1 MTMAKAST
9 TRFWILLA
17 TLIVSGAIINA
28 WERAGEAKVSRK
40 SLQDFPAQMGSW
52 QQLGRELKFD
62 DETET
67 ILRADEY
74 LARNFISHGHPVSLY
89 IGYYATQRTGAT
101 YHSPL
106 NCLPGSG
113 WVMNEGGDINVIRQD
128 GSSFKAN
135 RYVIQKGNER
145 ALVIYWYQG
154 RGRSVANEYW
164 DKMYTVLDSVAR
176 RRSDGALVRV
186 IAPID
191 NSITDAEKM
200 ASDLASET
208 TKELPTYVPN

>member
-1 MTMAKAST
+1 MNFRST
-9 TRFWILLA
+9 TGRFWVLLVA
-17 TLIVSGAIINA
+17 LIISGAIINT

-40 SLQDFPAQMGSW
+40 SLNEFPAKLGSW
-52 QQLGRELKFD
+52 DQLGRELRFD

-74 LARNFISHGHPVSLY
+74 LARNFRSSGHVVSLY
-89 IGYYATQRTGAT
+89 VGYYATQRTGAT

-113 WVMNEGGDINVIRQD
+113 WVMNEGGEIKITRQD

-164 DKMYTVLDSVAR
+164 DKMYTVFDSVAR

-186 IAPID
+186 IAPVET
-191 NSITDAEKM
+191 STEDAEKL
-200 ASDLASET
+200 ASNLASET
-208 TKELPTYVPN
+208 TKELPAFVPN

>member
-1 MTMAKAST
+1 MKSRSAT
-9 TRFWILLA
+9 TRFWILFVA
-17 TLIVSGAIINA
+17 LIISGAIVNT
-28 WERAGEAKVSRK
+28 WERAGEASVARK
-40 SLQDFPAQMGSW
+40 SLKDFPAQLGSW
-52 QQLGRELKFD
+52 EQLGRELRFD

-67 ILRADEY
+67 ILRADDY
-74 LARNFISHGHPVSLY
+74 LARNFKSNSHVVSLY
-89 IGYYATQRTGAT
+89 VGYYATQRTGAT

-113 WVMNEGGDINVIRQD
+113 WVMNEGGDIQVTRPD

-154 RGRSVANEYW
+154 RGRSIANEYW
-164 DKMYTVLDSVAR
+164 DKMYTVFDSVAR

-186 IAPID
+186 IAPIET
-191 NSITDAEKM
+191 STDDAAKL
-200 ASDLASET
+200 AADLASQT
-208 TKELPTYVPN
+208 TKELPGFVPN

>member
-1 MTMAKAST
+1 MTLQST
-9 TRFWILLA
+9 TARFWILLVA
-17 TLIVSGAIINA
+17 LVISGAIINT
-28 WERAGEAKVSRK
+28 WERAGEAKVART
-40 SLQDFPAQMGSW
+40 SLKEFPAQLGSW
-52 QQLGRELKFD
+52 EQLGRELRFD

-74 LARNFISHGHPVSLY
+74 LARNFRSQGHVVSLY
-89 IGYYATQRTGAT
+89 VGYYGTQRTGAT

-113 WVMNEGGDINVIRQD
+113 WVMNEGGDIRVSRPD

-164 DKMYTVLDSVAR
+164 DKMYTVFDSVAR

-186 IAPID
+186 IAPIET
-191 NSITDAEKM
+191 STADAEKL
-200 ASDLASET
+200 AADLASAT
-208 TKELPTYVPN
+208 IKELPAYVPN

>member
-1 MTMAKAST
+1 MNLRSTT
-9 TRFWILLA
+9 TRFFLLLV
-17 TLIVSGAIINA
+17 TLIVSGAIINT

-40 SLQDFPAQMGSW
+40 SLKTFPAQMGSW
-52 QQLGRELKFD
+52 AQLGNELRFD

-74 LARNFISHGHPVSLY
+74 LARNFKSNGHVVSLY
-89 IGYYATQRTGAT
+89 VGYYATQRTGAT

-113 WVMNEGGDINVIRQD
+113 WVMNEGGDIKITRQD
-128 GSSFKAN
+128 GSSFQAN

-154 RGRSVANEYW
+154 RGRSVANEYL
-164 DKMYTVLDSVAR
+164 DKLYTVLDSVAR

-186 IAPID
+186 IAPIET
-191 NSITDAEKM
+191 STQDAEKL
-200 ASDLASET
+200 ASDLSSET
-208 TKELPTYVPN
+208 TKELPAFVPN

>member
-1 MTMAKAST
+1 MLFVA
-9 TRFWILLA
+9 
-17 TLIVSGAIINA
+17 LIISGVIVNT
-28 WERAGEAKVSRK
+28 WERAGEASVARK
-40 SLQDFPAQMGSW
+40 SLKDFPAQLGSW
-52 QQLGRELKFD
+52 EQLGRELRFD

-67 ILRADEY
+67 ILRADDY
-74 LARNFISHGHPVSLY
+74 LARNFGSQGHIVSLY
-89 IGYYATQRTGAT
+89 VGYYATQRTGAT

-113 WVMNEGGDINVIRQD
+113 WVMNEGGDLRITRPD

-186 IAPID
+186 IAPIETSTD
-191 NSITDAEKM
+191 DAEKV
-200 ASDLASET
+200 ASDLASQI
-208 TKELPTYVPN
+208 TKELPAFVPN

>member
-1 MTMAKAST
+1 MAQRSI
-9 TRFWILLA
+9 RFWILFVA
-17 TLIVSGAIINA
+17 LIASGAIINT
-28 WERAGEAKVSRK
+28 WEGAGEAKVSRT
-40 SLQDFPAQMGSW
+40 SLQAFPSKLGSW
-52 QQLGRELKFD
+52 EQLGPELRFD

-67 ILRADEY
+67 ILRADDY
-74 LARNFISHGHPVSLY
+74 LARNFRANGHVVSLY
-89 IGYYATQRTGAT
+89 VGYYGTQRTGAT

-113 WVMNEGGDINVIRQD
+113 WVMNEGGDIRVTRAD
-128 GSSFKAN
+128 GSAFKAN

-186 IAPID
+186 IAPIE
-191 NSITDAEKM
+191 SSTEDAERL

-208 TKELPTYVPN
+208 TKQLPAFVPN

>member
-1 MTMAKAST
+1 MIGKSS
-9 TRFWILLA
+9 TRFWFL
-17 TLIVSGAIINA
+17 LIVLLICGAIINA
-28 WERAGEAKVSRK
+28 WNRAGEAKVPRK
-40 SLQDFPAQMGSW
+40 SLKEFPAQLGSW
-52 QQLGRELKFD
+52 QQLGSELRFD

-67 ILRADEY
+67 ILRADDY
-74 LARNFISHGHPVSLY
+74 LARNFKFNGHVVSLY
-89 IGYYATQRTGAT
+89 IGYYATQRSGAT

-113 WVMNEGGDINVIRQD
+113 WVMNEGTDISVKRRD

-154 RGRSVANEYW
+154 RGRAVANEYW
-164 DKMYTVLDSVAR
+164 DKVYTVFDSMAL

-186 IAPID
+186 IAPIET
-191 NSITDAEKM
+191 STAEAERL
-200 ASDLASET
+200 ASDLASQT
-208 TKELPTYVPN
+208 TNELPAFVPN

>member
-1 MTMAKAST
+1 MKLRQTHA
-9 TRFWILLA
+9 RFWVLLVA
-17 TLIVSGAIINA
+17 LVISGTIINT
-28 WERAGEAKVSRK
+28 WERAGEARASRK
-40 SLQDFPAQMGSW
+40 SLKEFPG
-52 QQLGRELKFD
+52 QLGTWEQLGPELRFD

-67 ILRADEY
+67 ILRADDY
-74 LARNFISHGHPVSLY
+74 LARNFRWQGHVVSLY
-89 IGYYATQRTGAT
+89 IGYYATQRNGAT

-113 WVMNEGGDINVIRQD
+113 WVMDQGGDIKVTRPD

-164 DKMYTVLDSVAR
+164 DKLYTVFDSVAR

-186 IAPID
+186 IAPIEGP
-191 NSITDAEKM
+191 NNDAEKL
-200 ASDLASET
+200 ASDLASQAT
-208 TKELPTYVPN
+208 RELPAFVPN

>member
-1 MTMAKAST
+1 MNPRSKTI
-9 TRFWILLA
+9 RFWILFVA
-17 TLIVSGAIINA
+17 LIISGAIINT
-28 WERAGEAKVSRK
+28 WERAGEASVSRK
-40 SLQDFPAQMGSW
+40 SLTEFPAHLGSW
-52 QQLGRELKFD
+52 EQLGRELRFD

-67 ILRADEY
+67 ILRADDY
-74 LARNFISHGHPVSLY
+74 LARNFQLNGHVVSLY
-89 IGYYATQRTGAT
+89 VGYYATQRTGAT

-113 WVMNEGGDINVIRQD
+113 WVMNEGGDLKVTRQD
-128 GSSFKAN
+128 GVSFKAN
-135 RYVIQKGNER
+135 RYVIQRGNER

-164 DKMYTVLDSVAR
+164 DKMYTVFDSVAR

-186 IAPID
+186 IAPIET
-191 NSITDAEKM
+191 SPADAEKL

-208 TKELPTYVPN
+208 TKELPAFVPN

>member
-1 MTMAKAST
+1 MKLWST
-9 TRFWILLA
+9 TGRFWILLMA
-17 TLIVSGAIINA
+17 LVISGAIINT
-28 WERAGEAKVSRK
+28 WERAGEAKVART
-40 SLQDFPAQMGSW
+40 SLKEFPAQLGSW
-52 QQLGRELKFD
+52 EQLGRELRFD

-74 LARNFISHGHPVSLY
+74 LARNFRSHGHVVSLY
-89 IGYYATQRTGAT
+89 VGYYGTQRTGAT

-113 WVMNEGGDINVIRQD
+113 WVMNEGGDIRVSRPD

-164 DKMYTVLDSVAR
+164 DKMYTVFDSVAR

-186 IAPID
+186 IAPIET
-191 NSITDAEKM
+191 STADAEKL
-200 ASDLASET
+200 AADLASAT
-208 TKELPTYVPN
+208 IKELPAYVPN

>member
-1 MTMAKAST
+1 MKLRSST
-9 TRFWILLA
+9 GRFWILFVA
-17 TLIVSGAIINA
+17 LIISGAIVNT
-28 WERAGEAKVSRK
+28 WERAGEASVARK
-40 SLQDFPAQMGSW
+40 SLKDFPTQLGSW
-52 QQLGRELKFD
+52 EQLGRELRFD

-67 ILRADEY
+67 ILRADDY
-74 LARNFISHGHPVSLY
+74 LARNFSSNGHVVSLY
-89 IGYYATQRTGAT
+89 VGYYATQRTGAT

-113 WVMNEGGDINVIRQD
+113 WVMNEGGDIRITRAD

-164 DKMYTVLDSVAR
+164 DKMYTVLDSVGR

-186 IAPID
+186 IAPIET
-191 NSITDAEKM
+191 STLDAAKM

-208 TKELPTYVPN
+208 TKELPAFVPN

>member
-1 MTMAKAST
+1 MKLRST
-9 TRFWILLA
+9 TGRFWILFVA
-17 TLIVSGAIINA
+17 LIISGAIVNT
-28 WERAGEAKVSRK
+28 WERAGEASVARK
-40 SLQDFPAQMGSW
+40 SLKDFPAQLGSW
-52 QQLGRELKFD
+52 EQLGRELRFD

-67 ILRADEY
+67 ILRADDY
-74 LARNFISHGHPVSLY
+74 LARNFRSNSHVVSLY
-89 IGYYATQRTGAT
+89 VGYYATQRTGAT

-113 WVMNEGGDINVIRQD
+113 WVMNEGGDIKITRPD

-164 DKMYTVLDSVAR
+164 DKMYTVFDSVAR

-186 IAPID
+186 IAPIET
-191 NSITDAEKM
+191 STGDAEKL
-200 ASDLASET
+200 ASDLASEAT
-208 TKELPTYVPN
+208 NELPGFVPN

>member
-1 MTMAKAST
+1 MKLRSITA
-9 TRFWILLA
+9 RFWILFVA
-17 TLIVSGAIINA
+17 LIISGAVVNT
-28 WERAGEAKVSRK
+28 WERTGEARVSRK
-40 SLQDFPAQMGSW
+40 SLKEFPAKLGTW
-52 QQLGRELKFD
+52 EQLGRELRFD

-67 ILRADEY
+67 ILRADDY
-74 LARNFISHGHPVSLY
+74 LARNFSTQGHVVSLY
-89 IGYYATQRTGAT
+89 VGYYATQRTGAT

-113 WVMNEGGDINVIRQD
+113 WVMNEGGTLTVKRQD

-135 RYVIQKGNER
+135 RYVIQKGTER

-186 IAPID
+186 IAPIE
-191 NSITDAEKM
+191 SSTEDAEKL

-208 TKELPTYVPN
+208 TRELPAFVPN